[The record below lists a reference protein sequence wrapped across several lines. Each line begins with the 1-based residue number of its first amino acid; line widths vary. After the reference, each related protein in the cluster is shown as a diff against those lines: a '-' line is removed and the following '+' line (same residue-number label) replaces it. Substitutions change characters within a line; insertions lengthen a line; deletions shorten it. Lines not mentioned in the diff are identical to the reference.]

1 MKAVRY
7 WAKDEIRYE
16 DIPKPVI
23 GESEALIQIAFAGVC
38 GSDMFIY
45 SGAHPRAKAPLVLGH
60 EISGQIAELPSNYKG
75 DFVIGDKVTINPLL
89 SCQRCTPCLTGNSH
103 VCQKLGL
110 TGIDTDGGFAEF
122 AKVPV
127 GQLVKLPSGMSL
139 EHGAIVEPVAVA
151 VHAIRRSAFKVGDN
165 VLVIGGGPIGV
176 LVALAVN
183 FAGARKVFVIEPN
196 NFRRELI
203 SELGFETMTDADHEK
218 IMSAT
223 KGDGF
228 DVVYEVAGAQ
238 AAMDAA
244 VKYCKIR
251 GQIVNVSVF
260 KKPAMID
267 LLRVNFA
274 ELDIIGI
281 RVYTKEDY
289 LAAVNLVAKH
299 PEFGKVIT
307 HRFMLK
313 DAQAGIDLMKKG
325 GDNLKVLMCPQAG
338 NH

>member
-7 WAKDEIRYE
+7 WAKEEIRYE

-23 GESEALIQIAFAGVC
+23 GEGEALIRIAFTGVC
-38 GSDMFIY
+38 GSDLFIY

-60 EISGQIAELPSNYKG
+60 EISGEIAELPPSYKG
-75 DFVIGDKVTINPLL
+75 NFAVGDRVTVNPLL

-122 AKVPV
+122 AKVPL

-151 VHAIRRSAFKVGDN
+151 LHAIRRSAFKIGDV

-183 FAGARKVFVIEPN
+183 FAGARKVLVIEPN
-196 NFRRELI
+196 AFRRNLI
-203 SELGFETMTDADHEK
+203 SELGFETMPEADHDK

-223 KGDGF
+223 NGDGV
-228 DVVYEVAGAQ
+228 DVVYEAAGVQ

-260 KKPAMID
+260 KKPVSVD

-274 ELDIIGI
+274 ELDLIGI
-281 RVYTKEDY
+281 RVYAKEDY
-289 LAAVNLVAKH
+289 VAAVNLVAKH
-299 PEFGKVIT
+299 PEFAKVIT
-307 HRFMLK
+307 HKFTLK
-313 DAQAGIDLMKKG
+313 DAQAGMDLMKKG
-325 GDNLKVLMCPQAG
+325 GDNLKVLVFPQ
-338 NH
+338 